1 MAAVLYLLL
10 ALGIAPL
17 MVGLALARPSH
28 DRVMPAPGSV
38 VLCALAFNLTFFWQE
53 LWLVLPKAWA
63 GLSPTLFHNDH
74 DWAGDAPVA
83 ELLQGTGA
91 LGTLSSGL
99 AFLIL
104 LAAVRGASCAWRVFF
119 FWMAAQGLFQ
129 AFSQLAIGAVL
140 SGNDVG
146 RALAYLQVGGPAKAA
161 LLVLAAVAMAAA
173 GAVLARLSPLEA
185 RGRAFGWS
193 VLITPLAAV
202 VLIVP
207 FRVPRHPIEVVL
219 IPLVVH
225 VMAAGWLTLGAAA
238 DRRRHAGAAVQ
249 APALVV
255 PAVALAVLL
264 AVFQIVLRPGVGF

>member
-1 MAAVLYLLL
+1 MTAALYLVL

-17 MVGLALARPSH
+17 IAGLILARPTATPSL
-28 DRVMPAPGSV
+28 PAPGSI
-38 VLCALAFNLTFFWQE
+38 VLCALAFSLTFFWQE

-63 GLSPTLFHNDH
+63 GLDPILFHNDH
-74 DWAGDAPVA
+74 DWRGDAPVA

-91 LGTLSSGL
+91 LGTLGSGVVFL
-99 AFLIL
+99 AL
-104 LAAVRGASCAWRVFF
+104 LAMLPRASATWRAFF

-129 AFSQLAIGAVL
+129 AFSQLAIGTII

-146 RALAYLQVGGPAKAA
+146 RALAYLGVGAAAKAG
-161 LLVLAAVAMAAA
+161 LMVLAALGMAGA

-185 RGRAFGWS
+185 RGRPFGWS
-193 VLITPLAAV
+193 VLATLLAAV

-225 VMAAGWLTLGAAA
+225 LMAAGWLALGAAL
-238 DRRRHAGAAVQ
+238 DRRRGTAA
-249 APALVV
+249 AEPPALLV
-255 PAVALAVLL
+255 PLVALAVLL
-264 AVFQIVLRPGVGF
+264 AVFQLVLRLGVGF

>member
-1 MAAVLYLLL
+1 MTAILYLVL

-17 MVGLALARPSH
+17 IAGLALAKPTATPSL
-28 DRVMPAPGSV
+28 PAPGSI
-38 VLCALAFNLTFFWQE
+38 VLCALAFSLTFFWQE

-63 GLSPTLFHNDH
+63 GLDPILFHNDH
-74 DWAGDAPVA
+74 DWRGDAPVA

-91 LGTLSSGL
+91 LGTLGSGVV
-99 AFLIL
+99 FLVL
-104 LAAVRGASCAWRVFF
+104 LAAVRGVSATWRGFF

-129 AFSQLAIGAVL
+129 AFSQLAIGTII

-146 RALAYLQVGGPAKAA
+146 RALAYLGVGAAAKAG
-161 LLVLAAVAMAAA
+161 LMVLAALGMA
-173 GAVLARLSPLEA
+173 GAGVVLARLSPLEA

-193 VLITPLAAV
+193 VLATLLAAV

-225 VMAAGWLTLGAAA
+225 LMAAGWLALGAAL
-238 DRRRHAGAAVQ
+238 DRRRGTAVAE
-249 APALVV
+249 APALLV
-255 PAVALAVLL
+255 PLVALAVLL
-264 AVFQIVLRPGVGF
+264 AVFQLVLRPGVGF

>member
-1 MAAVLYLLL
+1 MIAILYLVL

-17 MVGLALARPSH
+17 IAGLALAKPTATPSL
-28 DRVMPAPGSV
+28 PAPGSI
-38 VLCALAFNLTFFWQE
+38 VLCALAFSLTFFWQE

-63 GLSPTLFHNDH
+63 GLDPILFHNDH
-74 DWAGDAPVA
+74 DWRGDAPVA

-91 LGTLSSGL
+91 LGTLGGGAVFL
-99 AFLIL
+99 AL
-104 LAAVRGASCAWRVFF
+104 LALAPQASATWRAFF

-129 AFSQLAIGAVL
+129 AFSQLAIGTII

-146 RALAYLQVGGPAKAA
+146 RALAYLGVGAAAKAG
-161 LLVLAAVAMAAA
+161 LMVLAALGMA
-173 GAVLARLSPLEA
+173 GAGVVLARLSPLEA

-193 VLITPLAAV
+193 VLAALLAAI

-225 VMAAGWLTLGAAA
+225 LMAAGWLALGAAL
-238 DRRRHAGAAVQ
+238 DRRRGTAV
-249 APALVV
+249 AETPALLV
-255 PAVALAVLL
+255 PLVALAVLL
-264 AVFQIVLRPGVGF
+264 AVFQLVLRPGVGF